1 MRAENRGEGWQAT
14 AEAGTVGRESLG
26 PGPLILFSSN
36 LWVRVPLLK
45 QGWRGCPLAWGT
57 WVNLKSPE
65 GNENIFCT

>member
-45 QGWRGCPLAWGT
+45 QAGEDALWPGGPG
-57 WVNLKSPE
+57 
-65 GNENIFCT
+65 